1 MQDDQLLTQYART
14 GSDAAFSQIVARHL
28 PLVYRTCRREL
39 ASDALAEDAAQ
50 VVFLL
55 LARKAKTLRAGPS
68 LAGWLFRTACF
79 VASDVR
85 KQEARRKRREEA
97 VMQEA
102 VQQQTT
108 PISNWDTVEPLL
120 NNALSALKPTE
131 REAVLL
137 RFFEGHTLAGTGAVL
152 GISEDAARMRVT
164 RALDKL
170 RRYLASRGAAV
181 TSLVL
186 TGFLTAEAAH
196 PVPAHATEVITQ
208 GTLQAISTGP
218 TANVLLLSKG
228 VSQTMKVI
236 KLKYAT
242 LAASVLVGGTVSV
255 PLTHAL
261 PTKSANAPADL
272 PDTPQTVR
280 SLLDKAQKA
289 ADADKTLTANFSYVV
304 NDPVGGVKKDIGTVK
319 LMKPNYAAISY
330 NTGLPTATEIH
341 SDGQSLWNYHSAT
354 NSYTKKDADPQGKNV
369 NVWRLITVGGFFDV
383 YTWVRQGIYADPS
396 ELHYIGQQ
404 TIDDTVYQVIE
415 HKMVGTMHG
424 QSVPFDQK
432 LYIAPDH
439 LIHRFTMDF
448 TIDGKPG
455 TEYADLTSIHLGS
468 PMQPADFVYTLPS
481 GALLPAQPA
490 GTQAIV
496 LQHVVA
502 GEVVDSQHWDQPA
515 NLPIGVTKIEAVP
528 AQNMLAVTATSAG
541 FAKVQ
546 EIVRLLNIEPR
557 QIKINAAFALASQA
571 DLKASGIQ
579 SHLAFLDDLQ
589 SGKTASPDQVR
600 YMTGELAAQF
610 LQTLTDQNRL
620 VEEPRITTTEKIAAS
635 INLDLPPASAQPQ
648 AFALQTFS
656 VTPQIN
662 TDSSVTLVLDMAFLE
677 GAAKRQIHTTRTLRS
692 GETLVIVMPP
702 ASPSS
707 ENKSLLLFVSPIAK

>member
-1 MQDDQLLTQYART
+1 MQDDKLLSEHART
-14 GSDAAFSQIVARHL
+14 GSDAAFAQIVARHL
-28 PLVYRTCRREL
+28 PLVYRACRREL
-39 ASDALAEDAAQ
+39 GSDTLAEDAAQ

-68 LAGWLFRTACF
+68 LAGWLFQTARF
-79 VASDVR
+79 VAKDVR
-85 KQEARRKRREEA
+85 KQEARRLRREEA
-97 VMQEA
+97 VMQES
-102 VQQQTT
+102 VHQQTT
-108 PISNWDTVEPLL
+108 PVSEWDSLEPLL
-120 NNALSALKPTE
+120 NPALATLKPAD

-137 RFFEGHTLAGTGAVL
+137 RFFEGHTLAETGTLL
-152 GISEDAARMRVT
+152 GLSEDAARMRVT
-164 RALDKL
+164 RALEKL
-170 RRYLASRGAAV
+170 RRYLVSHGAAV

-196 PVPAHATEVITQ
+196 PVPAHAAEVITQ

-236 KLKYAT
+236 KLKYAA

-255 PLTHAL
+255 SLTHAL

-280 SLLDKAQKA
+280 SLLDKAQEA

-304 NDPVGGVKKDIGTVK
+304 NDPVGGLKKDIGTVK
-319 LMKPNYAAISY
+319 MMKPNYAAISY

-341 SDGQSLWNYHSAT
+341 SDGQSLWNYHSGT

-396 ELHYIGQQ
+396 ELHYIGRQ

-448 TIDGKPG
+448 VIDGKPG
-455 TEYADLTSIHLGS
+455 TEYADLTNISLDS
-468 PMQPADFVYTLPS
+468 PMQPADFAYTPPS

-515 NLPIGVTKIEAVP
+515 SLPAGVTKVEAVP
-528 AQNMLAVTATSAG
+528 AQNALAVSATPAG

-546 EIVRLLNIEPR
+546 EIVKALDIEPR
-557 QIKINAAFALASQA
+557 QIKINAAFALASEA

-579 SHLAFLDDLQ
+579 SRLAPLDGLEA
-589 SGKTASPDQVR
+589 GKTPANQVE
-600 YMTGELAAQF
+600 YMTGALAAQF
-610 LQTLTDQNRL
+610 LQVLTDQNIL
-620 VEEPRITTTEKIAAS
+620 VEVPKITTTDKIATS
-635 INLDLPPASAQPQ
+635 IDLDLPPASAHPQ

-662 TDSSVTLVLDMAFLE
+662 SDSSVTLVLDTAFLE
-677 GAAKRQIHTTRTLRS
+677 GSAKRQIHTTRTLQS

-702 ASPSS
+702 ASPAVGA
-707 ENKSLLLFVSPIAK
+707 KSLLLFVAPTAR